1 MSNGELK
8 PKTAVGSVISGMA
21 SEIHDNAVK
30 HGFYEEADDMIAYL
44 AVNDLPGLVKVT
56 KTNFVLA
63 QLAKIMSEGGE
74 AVAAIQHDEW
84 EELPEELADIVIR
97 TLDLADYLGYPIGDV
112 ILAKMEKNKNRP
124 YKHGKVC

>member
-30 HGFYEEADDMIAYL
+30 HGFYEDTDDLKAYL
-44 AVNDLPGLVKVT
+44 AVNERWDHVKT
-56 KTNFVLA
+56 AKMNFVLA

-74 AVAAIQHDEW
+74 AVAAIQHGEW

-112 ILAKMEKNKNRP
+112 ILKKMEKNRRRP
-124 YKHGKVC
+124 YKHGKEC